1 MVSGIPFE
9 ARSLIA
15 SKVGWLGVKQTTE
28 SMESVGINWL
38 GGLVERELLERRL
51 GERALGER
59 EVGLWLLVDSKD
71 RWRAPSFES
80 MIELPCAKSVFI
92 KRVSWRI
99 VFLRTVL
106 WGIAITFRG

>member
-1 MVSGIPFE
+1 MMVSGIPFE

-38 GGLVERELLERRL
+38 GGLVERELLERKL
-51 GERALGER
+51 GERELGERELGER
-59 EVGLWLLVDSKD
+59 EVGFWLLVDSKD

-92 KRVSWRI
+92 KRVS
-99 VFLRTVL
+99 
-106 WGIAITFRG
+106 